1 MSRDWPSLSSRR
13 SPSLDAPHGRARTGL
28 SRAGGAAHDAFAA
41 DWERPAA
48 AGAGA
53 GGWGEDVGDF
63 VPRRAVDGALTVE
76 PDALVPLSKGPSA
89 LVQALCVCFYLHAH
103 RSLYVC
109 LYVCMYV
116 CMYVCIWQMFTHIHT
131 CIRMQGSKCK

>member
-13 SPSLDAPHGRARTGL
+13 SPSLDAPHARGQAGL
-28 SRAGGAAHDAFAA
+28 SRAGGAANDAFAA

-53 GGWGEDVGDF
+53 RAGGGGEDVGDF
-63 VPRRAVDGALTVE
+63 VPRRAADGALTVE

-89 LVQALCVCFYLHAH
+89 LVQAFCVYFYIHAH
-103 RSLYVC
+103 G
-109 LYVCMYV
+109 CMYV
-116 CMYVCIWQMFTHIHT
+116 CLSLCLCVSLSLWIYTYIYIY
-131 CIRMQGSKCK
+131 I